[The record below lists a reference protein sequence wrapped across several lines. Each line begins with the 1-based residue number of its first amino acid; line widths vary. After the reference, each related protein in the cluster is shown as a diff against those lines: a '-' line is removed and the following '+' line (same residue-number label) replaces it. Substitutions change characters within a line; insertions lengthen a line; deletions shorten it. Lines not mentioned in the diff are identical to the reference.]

1 MKAEKVIKYRL
12 GTFSGVT
19 ALIGDRVYPGALPQ
33 DAVLPAIVFKRI
45 SSRRLRGAHSDPG
58 IAYVTLQVISVGAK
72 ESPADD
78 VLALAEQVRL
88 ALERYGRDLNGT
100 PVDGVLVYDVQIG
113 SESSDYDPEL
123 DAHVITT
130 EFTVNHHE

>member
-12 GTFSGVT
+12 GTFVGVT

-45 SSRRLRGAHSDPG
+45 ASRRLRGAHSDPG

-72 ESPADD
+72 EAPADD

>member
-19 ALIGDRVYPGALPQ
+19 DLIGDRVYPGALPQ
-33 DAVLPAIVFKRI
+33 DAVLPAIVYKRI

-123 DAHVITT
+123 DVHVITT

>member
-12 GTFSGVT
+12 GTFAGVT

-33 DAVLPAIVFKRI
+33 DGVLPAIVFKRI
-45 SSRRLRGAHSDPG
+45 ASRRLRGAHSDPG

-72 ESPADD
+72 EAPADD

-113 SESSDYDPEL
+113 SESADYDPEL

>member
-12 GTFSGVT
+12 GNFAGVT
-19 ALIGDRVYPGALPQ
+19 ALVSTRVYPGALPQ
-33 DAVLPAIVFKRI
+33 DAVLPAIVYKRI

-72 ESPADD
+72 EAPADD

-100 PVDGVLVYDVQIG
+100 LVDGVLVYDVQIG
-113 SESSDYDPEL
+113 SESADYDPEL